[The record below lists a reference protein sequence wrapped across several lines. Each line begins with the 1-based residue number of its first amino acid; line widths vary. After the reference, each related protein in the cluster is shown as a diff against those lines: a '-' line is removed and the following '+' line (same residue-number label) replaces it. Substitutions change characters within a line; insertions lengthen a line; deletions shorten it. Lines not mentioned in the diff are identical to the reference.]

1 MALNTDGP
9 MTDASTATHSI
20 VVERVMPHPKYFAGL
35 EHVTA
40 GLP

>member
-1 MALNTDGP
+1 MIDLAARTRLL
-9 MTDASTATHSI
+9 
-20 VVERVMPHPKYFAGL
+20 ERVMPHPKYFAGL